1 MRPALVFHFSASLL
15 TLGLAACRPAAPPDA
30 ARPSAI
36 AAQPEPP
43 AHTNRLIHEKSPYLL
58 QHAHNPVDWYP
69 WGAEAFAKARRENKP
84 IFLSVGYST
93 CYWCHVM
100 EKESFEDAEVAK
112 LMNGNF
118 VAIKVDRE
126 ERPDIDEQ
134 YMLATQLV
142 TGRGGWP
149 NTLFLTP
156 DGQPWMAGTYFPK
169 PQLLSVLTRLAD
181 IWKNR
186 RAEVDQQA
194 GLLAKAIADAGRAPA
209 PTGVEPTAQLVDQ
222 AARQLMSRFDPR
234 AGGFGGAP
242 KFPPHGALALLL
254 RHYRDTGD
262 QTLLAPVT
270 KTLDAMWLGGM
281 HDHLG
286 GGFHRYST
294 DAQWL
299 LPHFEK
305 MIYDNAQLMRSYTD
319 GFILTGEATYR
330 DAVEDIFR
338 WVRREMTSPQG
349 AFYSAIDSGEVG
361 KEGRTYV
368 WRPDQVEAVLGQDDA
383 ALFAEVYQL
392 EKDGNYTEQQTGE
405 RTGASIAHLA
415 EPLADIARRR
425 GTDVAGFAAR
435 LAQMRDKLLARRL
448 TWPQPHKD
456 DKVLT
461 AWNGL
466 MIGALAYAG
475 RQLHEPRYT
484 AAATRAADF
493 LLRTMV
499 RDGTLLRSYRD
510 GEAKLPGYLDDYA
523 YFAQALVELYRAT
536 GDARWLEQADRLA
549 AKLVTDF
556 QDEPGGGFYFTTKA
570 HEDLLTRTKSLGGGG
585 NLPDA
590 NGVAV
595 EALLDLATLA
605 DRPAYRAA
613 AKRTLDALAGLMQQ
627 NPFSTEHL
635 LLATAEYLHPPTSL
649 PAKTAAAPAANQP
662 VAEADADSSQR
673 AGPVTIR
680 AYVSRLSVKPGET
693 VQVAVALD
701 IDEGWH
707 LYGRNPDAG
716 FLVPSTV
723 ALEKSELLVAGD
735 VAVPAAHRAVDAI
748 LKQTLD
754 TYTGRIW
761 FRVPVTVRAEA
772 TGRSVSLALTVKTQ
786 ACDDRR
792 CLPPETTTL
801 RIPLSLDPA
810 APPESRHPEIFPLD
824 RKPN

>member
-1 MRPALVFHFSASLL
+1 ML
-15 TLGLAACRPAAPPDA
+15 TIGLAACRPAASPEA
-30 ARPSAI
+30 TKPSVI

-58 QHAHNPVDWYP
+58 QHAHNPVDWFP
-69 WGAEAFAKARRENKP
+69 WGEEAFAKAKRENKP

-100 EKESFEDAEVAK
+100 EKESFEDMEVAK

-156 DGQPWMAGTYFPK
+156 DGKPWMAGTYFPK
-169 PQLLSVLTRLAD
+169 PQLLSVLTQLAD

-186 RAEVDQQA
+186 RPEVDQQA
-194 GLLAKAIADAGRAPA
+194 NLLAKAIADAGHATA
-209 PTGVEPTAQLVDQ
+209 PTGVEPTAELVDQ

-234 AGGFGGAP
+234 AGGLGGAP
-242 KFPPHGALALLL
+242 KFPPHGALALLM

-262 QTLLAPVT
+262 QTLLPPIT

-281 HDHLG
+281 HDHIG

-319 GFILTGEATYR
+319 GFLITGDAAYR
-330 DAVEDIFR
+330 EAVEDIFR

-361 KEGRTYV
+361 KEGRAYV
-368 WRPDQVEAVLGQDDA
+368 WPPDQVGEVLGPDDA
-383 ALFAEVYQL
+383 TLFAQVYNF
-392 EKDGNYTEQQTGE
+392 EKGGNYIEQQTGE
-405 RTGASIAHLA
+405 RTGASIAHLT
-415 EPLADIARRR
+415 EPIAGAARRR
-425 GTDVAGFAAR
+425 GADAVAFAAR
-435 LAQMRDKLLARRL
+435 LAQMRGKLLARRL

-461 AWNGL
+461 GWNGL

-510 GEAKLPGYLDDYA
+510 GEARLPGYLDDYA
-523 YFAQALVELYRAT
+523 YFAQALVELHRAS
-536 GDARWLEQADRLA
+536 GEARWLEQADRLA
-549 AKLVTDF
+549 AKLVADF
-556 QDEPGGGFYFTTKA
+556 QDEQGGGFYFTTKA

-590 NGVAV
+590 NGVTV
-595 EALLDLATLA
+595 EVLLDLTTLA
-605 DRPAYRAA
+605 DRPAYQAA

-627 NPFSTEHL
+627 NPFGTEHL
-635 LLATAEYLHPPTSL
+635 LLATAGYLHPPAPL
-649 PAKTAAAPAANQP
+649 PTKTVAARAANQP
-662 VAEADADSSQR
+662 VPESDADASQR

-680 AYVSRLSVKPGET
+680 AYVSRLGVKPGET
-693 VQVAVALD
+693 MQVAVALD

-707 LYGRNPDAG
+707 LYGRNPDAD

-723 ALEKSELLVAGD
+723 AVEKSGLLVAGD
-735 VAVPAAHRAVDAI
+735 VTAPAAHRAVDAV
-748 LKQTLD
+748 LKQPLD

-761 FRVPVTVRAEA
+761 FRVPVTARADA
-772 TGRSVSLALTVKTQ
+772 TGSAVTLALTIKTQ
-786 ACDDRR
+786 ACDASR

-801 RIPLSLDPA
+801 HIPLQIDPA
-810 APPESRHPEIFPLD
+810 APPESRHPEIFSID
-824 RKPN
+824 SQSD